1 MNEVIQGLL
10 SRRSVRLYMK
20 EQIRD
25 KELKTILECGLY
37 APSGGG
43 LQKARFLVIQ
53 DPKRMELLNDTIR
66 YELSSREITGESP
79 MNRGIRRAKMDH
91 YQFLYEAPTLIAA
104 VAPNDWENAMADCAC
119 AIENIWLAATAIG
132 LGACW
137 SNQPRW
143 LTDIPAVREIFYEA
157 GLRENEDIYGSIGV
171 GYPGHV
177 AKTAAPRKPDR
188 ISLDI
193 PREL

>member
-10 SRRSVRLYMK
+10 NRRSVRLYTK

-25 KELKTILECGLY
+25 EELKTMLECGLY

-43 LQKARFLVIQ
+43 LQNARFLVIQ
-53 DPKRMELLNDTIR
+53 DPERMERLNVAIR
-66 YELSSREITGESP
+66 DELASREIRGESP
-79 MNRGIRRAKMDH
+79 MNRGIQRARADN

-104 VAPNDWENAMADCAC
+104 VAPKAWDNAMADCAC
-119 AIENIWLAATAIG
+119 AIENMWLAASALG

-137 SNQPRW
+137 SNQSHW
-143 LTDIPAVREIFYEA
+143 LTDVPTVREIFYEV
-157 GLRENEDIYGSIGV
+157 GMREDETICGAIGV
-171 GYPGHV
+171 GYPAFV
-177 AKTAAPRKPDR
+177 AKKAAPRKPGR
-188 ISLDI
+188 IVLDL